1 MHVETDYLVTMHQIT
16 YSNFVNTQ
24 SNSQTV
30 LIIIIPWNIKTLT
43 YEWSP
48 KMKSS
53 KILETMPTSPDP
65 HQVLVC
71 VLRLYLFVFSCWI
84 LPVMLLCVMLLC
96 FCPPPSVS
104 PRLLQS
110 VRWKHQVF
118 KVPSPQL
125 QLRRGLCRLSL
136 REGLLQGWQRSAH
149 DGLYTWVAATGP
161 LCLLTTDSWYRSSSW
176 NALAAF

>member
-30 LIIIIPWNIKTLT
+30 LIIIKPWNIKTLT

-53 KILETMPTSPDP
+53 KILETMPTSPEP
-65 HQVLVC
+65 HQVIVC

-96 FCPPPSVS
+96 FCPPQRVTQASTKRTLETSSVQS
-104 PRLLQS
+104 ALPTASATARALPPVTARGAFTGLTKIRPRWL
-110 VRWKHQVF
+110 VHV
-118 KVPSPQL
+118 
-125 QLRRGLCRLSL
+125 
-136 REGLLQGWQRSAH
+136 
-149 DGLYTWVAATGP
+149 
-161 LCLLTTDSWYRSSSW
+161 SSSDRPFVFTY
-176 NALAAF
+176 NR